1 MRILVIGAGF
11 SGAVI
16 AHQMHKAGHD
26 VLVIDERDHIGGNAY
41 DYTNEHGI
49 RVHKYGPHLFHT
61 NNKTVYDWITQFGEW
76 VPYQHKAKAILKDGT
91 YVPFPAN
98 KETLDVIGKD
108 NIIDTIFRPYTRKM
122 WGKEL
127 EELDPSVIKRVPVK
141 EDDNDLYFPNDE
153 YQILPKDGY
162 TAVFEQILDGIEVKL
177 KIKFNSWMEDSYD
190 HIFNS
195 MPIDVYFKLQ
205 RGPLPY
211 RSIKFHTV
219 NLPLPKVLPAT
230 TVNFTHDGPY
240 TRVTEWKNMPEHGT
254 NDAYTTVTYEEP
266 CDYTQNN
273 LERYYPVKDIDG
285 LNRKTYE
292 QYKAMV
298 ADNMTFI
305 GRCGMYV
312 YIDMHQAINSA
323 LNTANKFL
331 EKNNG

>member
-177 KIKFNSWMEDSYD
+177 NTKFNSWMEDSYD